1 MKIYYIASEVAP
13 YAKTGGLADV
23 AGALPPALS
32 ALGHDVRLIMPLY
45 SAIDPAAAGLQ
56 PILPEIKVYFPGET
70 QVGRIHAARMPD
82 GRTPIYFVD
91 HPGYFHREGLYQ
103 DRGGDFADNAERF
116 GFFCMAALWA
126 LRGLDWRPDII
137 WCNDWQTGLAPAFL
151 ANLSFFQESEFYSHA
166 RRIFTIHN
174 LAFQGLFDSAYV
186 AWFGLPWSAFTM
198 EGMEYYGQVNLLKSG
213 IVYSDAIT
221 TVSRQYA
228 EEIQCEEFGCGL
240 DGVLRARHDSLTG
253 ILNGIDDS
261 IWNPETDPLI
271 PATYS
276 ARDMAG
282 KAACK
287 AALQRKLGLPADPG
301 MPLVGA
307 ISRLADQKGFDLVAK
322 AAASIMAH
330 DVQFVLLGTGAERY
344 HDIFER
350 LAREFPD
357 RAAIRLAFDNTL
369 AHEIEAASD
378 MFLMPSRYE
387 PCGLNQLYSLRYGAV
402 PIARRVGGLA
412 DSIVD
417 PEDDPRAATGF
428 LFREYSHLA
437 LLEALQ
443 RALRLYRDDPAGW
456 DEMRRR
462 GMRQDFSWR
471 ASAQE
476 YEKLLLKLKNSPSR
490 IG

>member
-1 MKIYYIASEVAP
+1 M
-13 YAKTGGLADV
+13 
-23 AGALPPALS
+23 
-32 ALGHDVRLIMPLY
+32 
-45 SAIDPAAAGLQ
+45 
-56 PILPEIKVYFPGET
+56 
-70 QVGRIHAARMPD
+70 
-82 GRTPIYFVD
+82 
-91 HPGYFHREGLYQ
+91 
-103 DRGGDFADNAERF
+103 
-116 GFFCMAALWA
+116 
-126 LRGLDWRPDII
+126 
-137 WCNDWQTGLAPAFL
+137 
-151 ANLSFFQESEFYSHA
+151 
-166 RRIFTIHN
+166 
-174 LAFQGLFDSAYV
+174 
-186 AWFGLPWSAFTM
+186 
-198 EGMEYYGQVNLLKSG
+198 
-213 IVYSDAIT
+213 
-221 TVSRQYA
+221 
-228 EEIQCEEFGCGL
+228 
-240 DGVLRARHDSLTG
+240 
-253 ILNGIDDS
+253 
-261 IWNPETDPLI
+261 
-271 PATYS
+271 
-276 ARDMAG
+276 
-282 KAACK
+282 
-287 AALQRKLGLPADPG
+287 QRKLGLPADPG